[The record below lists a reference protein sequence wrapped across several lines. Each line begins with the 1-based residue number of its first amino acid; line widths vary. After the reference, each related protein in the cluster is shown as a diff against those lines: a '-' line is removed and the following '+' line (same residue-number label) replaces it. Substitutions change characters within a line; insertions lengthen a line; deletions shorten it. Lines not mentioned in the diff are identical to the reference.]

1 MTIAMEPER
10 TMSVGQLRQNP
21 APMVHDV
28 ESGLSWVLTNHG
40 RPFGVVVP
48 YVERRWVGIDAVVD
62 LLRSPAAR
70 EWADE
75 LEADRAAVD
84 GRDPWG

>member
-1 MTIAMEPER
+1 MTMLDDDRR
-10 TMSVGQLRQNP
+10 TMSVGELRQNP

-48 YVERRWVGIDAVVD
+48 YAERRWIGVDTVVD
-62 LLRSPAAR
+62 LLSLPAPAGWLDEIEAGR
-70 EWADE
+70 AADE
-75 LEADRAAVD
+75 P
-84 GRDPWG
+84 RDPWA